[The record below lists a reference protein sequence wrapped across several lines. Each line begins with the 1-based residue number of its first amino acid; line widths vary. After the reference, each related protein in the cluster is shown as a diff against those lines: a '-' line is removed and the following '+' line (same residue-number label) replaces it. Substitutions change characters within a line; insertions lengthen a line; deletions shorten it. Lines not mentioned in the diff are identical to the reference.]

1 MLQSSKLVI
10 RVRLTVEAPN
20 GRIAQWLGH
29 VTYNR
34 KIGVRLSVLLPYAS
48 MVFNGSM
55 TAFQAVG
62 AGSNPVRRWSMFL
75 ITFTWYRLFKT
86 NNEIKKGKAGRVDEC
101 NGPENRR
108 SERIPGFES
117 QSFLQME
124 YWRNGIARDC

>member
-10 RVRLTVEAPN
+10 RVRLTIEAPN

-48 MVFNGSM
+48 IVFNGSM
-55 TAFQAVG
+55 TAFQAVR

-86 NNEIKKGKAGRVDEC
+86 DNEIKNGRV
-101 NGPENRR
+101 
-108 SERIPGFES
+108 S
-117 QSFLQME
+117 QLAEEAGSNPVQ
-124 YWRNGIARDC
+124 

>member
-1 MLQSSKLVI
+1 MGGSH
-10 RVRLTVEAPN
+10 N
-20 GRIAQWLGH
+20 WLGH

-86 NNEIKKGKAGRVDEC
+86 DNEIIKWACIPIGRGSWLKPSSVKI
-101 NGPENRR
+101 
-108 SERIPGFES
+108 RILPR
-117 QSFLQME
+117 LPI
-124 YWRNGIARDC
+124 NLTK